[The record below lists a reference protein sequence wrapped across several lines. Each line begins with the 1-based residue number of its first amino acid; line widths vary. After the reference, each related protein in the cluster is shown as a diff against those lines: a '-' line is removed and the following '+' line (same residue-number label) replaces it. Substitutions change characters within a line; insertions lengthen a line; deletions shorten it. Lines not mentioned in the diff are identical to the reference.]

1 MAEDV
6 LVKVF
11 TAAYWLMKEELPNHK
26 IKSLLQL
33 LEQVGMS
40 DMKHFLH
47 RSQGA
52 LREIFLTLG
61 KTVQDTFLSK
71 LKQAAHFGLLVDD
84 LTDISV
90 TEQMISFAQFYNKS
104 GRAVETG
111 FLSVNNLLED
121 SPSADASTITN
132 CIIET
137 MDKFSLDSRKL
148 SSFVSDGAAV
158 MTGSRSGVATKLKEL
173 NPQLINFHCICHRL
187 ALACTDTLSSVSYI
201 NSVLKWL
208 SELWYMF
215 QNSPKK
221 MAVYLKTQAEMKAL
235 TLSTE
240 KACSQVSRRLKKACT
255 TRWLSFDASVKAVYA
270 DYLALIHTLNNLKD
284 HDATSLG
291 LFTKVKDVKFIGTV
305 YILSEVLPH
314 LSTIS
319 KAFQKGAVDF
329 SQIAPTIEY
338 TKGQLH
344 DAVQTKSPIN
354 RLKVDLQEDGRLG
367 LLDMNAS
374 EHQYQGLENLLCSY
388 VDALRANIDK
398 RFQESLPVVSAWS
411 IFDPLKV
418 PNKDHPGFKLY
429 GKSQV
434 QTIAEHFTSSMP
446 ANQKRSVQEE
456 MKTEFA
462 KLKYDMLTWKQD
474 LPAECNPSES
484 PCKVTAIEWCLQR
497 ICSLSHFHPKISNV
511 ADIMLS
517 TPVLNAWPERGAS
530 CVKGIL
536 YTSKRLSKKRYL
548 IV

>member
-1 MAEDV
+1 MRQNSFQNKATNFSTAGCRKDPSHSVLLLRWPVCVEGEGLYCLLCKKHDTFNPQNKSKIFNKEPCKRFRPEALADHLQTTQHKNAVAAEMLQRVSCFQKTLDERERVAEDV

-11 TAAYWLMKEELPNHK
+11 TAGYWLMKEKLPNHK

-40 DMKHFLH
+40 DIKHFLH

-111 FLSVNNLLED
+111 FLSINNLLED
-121 SPSADASTITN
+121 SPSANASTITN

-137 MDKFSLDSRKL
+137 MDKFGLDSRKL

-173 NPQLINFHCICHRL
+173 NPQLVNFHCICHRL

-208 SELWYMF
+208 SQLWYMF

-221 MAVYLKTQAEMKAL
+221 MAVYLKTQAEMKVL

-270 DYLALIHTLNNLKD
+270 DYLALIHTLNSLKD
-284 HDATSLG
+284 GDATCLG

-314 LSTIS
+314 L
-319 KAFQKGAVDF
+319 
-329 SQIAPTIEY
+329 
-338 TKGQLH
+338 
-344 DAVQTKSPIN
+344 
-354 RLKVDLQEDGRLG
+354 
-367 LLDMNAS
+367 
-374 EHQYQGLENLLCSY
+374 
-388 VDALRANIDK
+388 
-398 RFQESLPVVSAWS
+398 
-411 IFDPLKV
+411 
-418 PNKDHPGFKLY
+418 
-429 GKSQV
+429 
-434 QTIAEHFTSSMP
+434 
-446 ANQKRSVQEE
+446 
-456 MKTEFA
+456 
-462 KLKYDMLTWKQD
+462 
-474 LPAECNPSES
+474 
-484 PCKVTAIEWCLQR
+484 
-497 ICSLSHFHPKISNV
+497 
-511 ADIMLS
+511 
-517 TPVLNAWPERGAS
+517 
-530 CVKGIL
+530 
-536 YTSKRLSKKRYL
+536 
-548 IV
+548 